1 MFVLIQFVFSVF
13 PDCWHEIQDFCRF
26 AKSAINQFHFIK
38 KKNKYKVDATEN
50 TAIGLIEKGLVDSQM
65 PWNRIL
71 FF

>member
-38 KKNKYKVDATEN
+38 KKNKYKVDATERKN
-50 TAIGLIEKGLVDSQM
+50 TAIGF
-65 PWNRIL
+65 NRKRIS
-71 FF
+71 